1 MYIVSIILA
10 IAIEF
15 VPLMYLLNKGSIKND
30 FVLLY
35 FLLAVIIAMFLHEG
49 IDKKRVKFGIT
60 WWKIIPTPYTH
71 CDAEIDTSGYR
82 KVLIMPFIVL
92 GVIPLLIGIW
102 ISSALVIIFGTT
114 LIVGAVG
121 DLMVMY
127 SIRTLSPKQK
137 IVDHPKL
144 IGVRLV

>member
-1 MYIVSIILA
+1 MFLHEGIHA
-10 IAIEF
+10 I
-15 VPLMYLLNKGSIKND
+15 
-30 FVLLY
+30 
-35 FLLAVIIAMFLHEG
+35 MFLHEG

-71 CDAEIDTSGYR
+71 CDAEINASGYR

-102 ISSALVIIFGTT
+102 INSALVIIFGAT

-121 DLMVMY
+121 DLMIMY